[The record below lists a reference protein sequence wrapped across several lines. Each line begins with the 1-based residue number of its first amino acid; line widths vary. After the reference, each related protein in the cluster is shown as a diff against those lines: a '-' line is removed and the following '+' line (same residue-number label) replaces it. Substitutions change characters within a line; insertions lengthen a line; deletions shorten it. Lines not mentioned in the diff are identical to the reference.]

1 MILSFKQCFVPA
13 VVAGTKPHTIRRGTR
28 WRVGM
33 SIQFYKDARQKTM
46 EKIRSNAVALVVQEI
61 KVTRPER
68 YLGPPREPVILIDGR
83 QLTPLESQELARRDG
98 FDDLDGLLSF
108 LSNGYGFP
116 FTGQLIGWT
125 DLRY

>member
-1 MILSFKQCFVPA
+1 MILGFKSAFVPA

-33 SIQFYKDARQKTM
+33 SIQFYQNARQKTM
-46 EKIRSNAVALVVQEI
+46 AKIRPNAVATVVQKIE
-61 KVTRPER
+61 VTRPER
-68 YLGPPREPVILIDGR
+68 FLGPPREPVILIDDR
-83 QLTPLESQELARRDG
+83 QLTPLECQELARRDG
-98 FDDLDGLLSF
+98 FDDLDELLRF